1 MSGRIE
7 NILPLLACVIPLGCP
22 DCSATAS
29 APMER
34 KGGLSFPPFPLVCY
48 CCCCCLYCARG
59 ERDVRKKKTHTQ
71 SARFDAR
78 SRVPSAMKKNDN
90 FNSFSSSSFYRGQ
103 FSLFTPTALL
113 LLSSLCCLRGEIGF
127 LFLPASGVPCVV
139 QVPSVSCL
147 IFFGVCRFVRL
158 RFGLQPYIFATCA
171 QTRTRHSCSIL
182 IFLYNQFLKE
192 KKAI

>member
-78 SRVPSAMKKNDN
+78 SRVPSAMKKMITLI
-90 FNSFSSSSFYRGQ
+90 
-103 FSLFTPTALL
+103 LFLL
-113 LLSSLCCLRGEIGF
+113 LLSIAANFPFLHRRHCCCCRRCVVCGEKLVSSF
-127 LFLPASGVPCVV
+127 FLPRVYLV
-139 QVPSVSCL
+139 
-147 IFFGVCRFVRL
+147 
-158 RFGLQPYIFATCA
+158 
-171 QTRTRHSCSIL
+171 
-182 IFLYNQFLKE
+182 
-192 KKAI
+192 